1 MDLPSVDSPRRTPGG
16 SRRRV
21 VTRLG
26 LMVLIAGVFLAGILT
41 GDVVGP
47 GTTGASNSI
56 SDQPGFD
63 TLQQVWD
70 LIHEKFADPNAVDD
84 ESLMYGAA
92 GGMVASLGDTGH
104 STFLDPE
111 EATAFRASLSGEL
124 VGLGISIEYQDGEPV
139 IVAPI
144 KDSPAEKAGLLPGD
158 VIVEID
164 GVPTLAIQGG
174 DHFAAAVGDTLVLA
188 DSDDSLAASIRA
200 LGGKT
205 ATLAGAAKL
214 PLSTR
219 QGVFVFVTLG
229 DDLLGAMQGAVQ
241 SKLLQLGLR
250 SLVLDVGEAGGMIT
264 ASARADLRTAEAVAK
279 ARSILEGLRAMASLA
294 DEPEVRMLVDG
305 LTLTTTG
312 QTLEV
317 NAKIP
322 VAEVAKAVQQHHG
335 GGGGAHHHH
344 HHAP

>member
-1 MDLPSVDSPRRTPGG
+1 MRHLP
-16 SRRRV
+16 
-21 VTRLG
+21 
-26 LMVLIAGVFLAGILT
+26 LT
-41 GDVVGP
+41 GLVAAATLAAAAPRARATPFEPATIPAGAQAVGHLDLDALKK
-47 GTTGASNSI
+47 TQVFGALGGPAAI
-56 SDQPGFD
+56 DGVLDEAPA
-63 TLQQVWD
+63 D
-70 LIHEKFADPNAVDD
+70 LRPLAQ
-84 ESLMYGAA
+84 SLVRGARGVSFWRGA
-92 GGMVASLGDTGH
+92 EHGALYVETRDARALG
-104 STFLDPE
+104 
-111 EATAFRASLSGEL
+111 
-124 VGLGISIEYQDGEPV
+124 Q
-139 IVAPI
+139 
-144 KDSPAEKAGLLPGD
+144 LLPRLPGKPAAT
-158 VIVEID
+158 VD